1 MESALRD
8 DGAGEQCLLMLDEIA
23 AEQGGLEDS
32 FSFAEWRALL
42 NLRLDATS
50 YMPPIKDRR
59 VVMLPLNGARL
70 RRFDAVLV
78 IGADA
83 AHLPSPPQETLFF
96 SNAVRRE
103 LNLATRARAS
113 ASNCAT

>member
-96 SNAVRRE
+96 PMPCGAN
-103 LNLATRARAS
+103 
-113 ASNCAT
+113 